1 MRPGLRVPIRDR
13 WLAYAKALVDGAHGL
28 LHIKLVTSKR
38 EYIYG
43 SYHIQNVNAY
53 ISRLKRWM
61 RRFNGVATRHL
72 DNYLGWWRMIDRM
85 GDSLTPLTCI
95 AAALPQAST

>member
-1 MRPGLRVPIRDR
+1 
-13 WLAYAKALVDGAHGL
+13 
-28 LHIKLVTSKR
+28 VTSKR
-38 EYIYG
+38 EYTYG

-61 RRFNGVATRHL
+61 CRFNGVATRYL

-85 GDSLTPLTCI
+85 GETLTPLTCI

>member
-1 MRPGLRVPIRDR
+1 MPGAGVVHLI
-13 WLAYAKALVDGAHGL
+13 
-28 LHIKLVTSKR
+28 
-38 EYIYG
+38 
-43 SYHIQNVNAY
+43 NAY

-61 RRFNGVATRHL
+61 RRFNGVATRYL

-85 GDSLTPLTCI
+85 GETLTPLTCI